1 MLNPETL
8 KPPFCRQGNKIPM
21 KNDIIPYIPPHDTY
35 VELFAGSAA
44 IFFNKAKAKKNV
56 LNDLDKNTANN
67 LRMMQKAPTD
77 LGKYKQGINN
87 LQEIKSFYNNHG
99 SSQTDKILLEKIR
112 TCSGFSGLPVNEK
125 RGTKG
130 IYKSR
135 NLDNFVKEIP
145 EWREALKGVKITS
158 KDYADIVRQYDG
170 VHTFFFIDPP
180 YEKTS
185 KTAGYAQGAEFDF
198 ERLEETLQ
206 RIKGKFLMT
215 INDSPRIR
223 QLFKSFTIKPVNVQT
238 GWNNQK
244 QARNKGAPR
253 KELIITNYIM
263 KRG

>member
-1 MLNPETL
+1 MLKPDTL

-21 KNDIIPYIPPHDTY
+21 KNDIIPFIPPHETY

-44 IFFNKAKAKKNV
+44 IFFNKAKAKKNI
-56 LNDLDKNTANN
+56 LNDLDKTTANN
-67 LRMMQKAPTD
+67 LKMMQKAPD
-77 LGKYKQGINN
+77 PDKFKAGVDSVAEHQR
-87 LQEIKSFYNNHG
+87 FYNNH
-99 SSQTDKILLEKIR
+99 SNSLADKIMFEKIKS
-112 TCSGFSGLPVNEK
+112 CSGFSGLPV
-125 RGTKG
+125 
-130 IYKSR
+130 R
-135 NLDNFVKEIP
+135 NSKVYQGRDLDNWIPKMP

-158 KDYADIVRQYDG
+158 KDYADIVKQYDG

-198 ERLEETLQ
+198 ERLEGTLQ
-206 RIKGKFLMT
+206 HIKGKFLMT

-223 QLFKSFTIKPVNVQT
+223 QLFKGFTIKPVNVRT
-238 GWNNQK
+238 GWANQK
-244 QARNKGAPR
+244 QARVKGAPR